1 VANTSADA
9 ASSRTRGLSLPPI
22 ARMHIFFFQTLAV
35 KASNIL
41 WRYEVPYWLFSDATL
56 NDLEMSFNATIC
68 FLHNWFH

>member
-1 VANTSADA
+1 
-9 ASSRTRGLSLPPI
+9 
-22 ARMHIFFFQTLAV
+22 MHIFFFQTLAV